1 MYSNNFKEC
10 EKLLKVLKYAG
21 PIFKEDNGKHDEQKL
36 TDTGISESVYKFVDE
51 DLAVGDFCSYSFP
64 QKMALVRK
72 LYLTNMVKVAD
83 KLMKEV
89 EKESGSSVEK
99 QFINKERQNKKLYIT
114 KGKLGQH

>member
-1 MYSNNFKEC
+1 M
-10 EKLLKVLKYAG
+10 LKVLEYAG
-21 PIFKEDNGKHDEQKL
+21 PIFKEDRDKFGEKKL
-36 TDTGISESVYKFVDE
+36 TATGINESVDKFVDE

-64 QKMALVRK
+64 QKMALIRK

>member
-1 MYSNNFKEC
+1 MT
-10 EKLLKVLKYAG
+10 A
-21 PIFKEDNGKHDEQKL
+21 
-36 TDTGISESVYKFVDE
+36 TGISESVYKFVDE